1 MACKVTI
8 TSVTPTGP
16 PLTAVDVTGTA
27 TVPDCTTVE
36 VILECGGE
44 PGPKLTGVPVDGAG
58 NWVAHFTSNDLKT
71 TPCRCGGSYVVT
83 AVCEQSAQC
92 EKGITQG
99 EFDCEGLC
107 PTAATLSAAVGD
119 CTPDGY
125 RNVTFDVALTPG
137 TGTPLIT
144 RLDYGD
150 GQNDGGHVWPAGQ
163 TTYTPPPTHPYVPG
177 QQYTATLS
185 VIYPTGC
192 SVLATV
198 PVGPLELC
206 PCPDLQLPQP
216 SVSGCAG
223 PGNAT
228 ATATFTATL
237 TPPGANC
244 MYHWSFGDNTHAV
257 TTTPTT
263 THSYGTPSSVSASVA
278 VTCGACVMT
287 QGTTLDI
294 PSCTPPPPP
303 PPPPTGEGLSCFVA
317 RVLMTIG
324 IILGIVIAALIACH
338 PALWGPLTT
347 FAVVVGVV
355 TAVATFFWAFCDKPC
370 AWALLLAWQVS
381 VGAGAV
387 LLYFSKCC
395 AVAFWLIGLGL
406 VAAGVTL
413 MFVWKSHCNESD
425 CAVVAELSIALVS
438 VILPVLGWVG
448 AIPVLHACVNTLVAA
463 ILSLLASVVV
473 VKLARCAA
481 GPAQTPGQSAQSGPP
496 PLRDLRHPGS
506 QI

>member
-8 TSVTPTGP
+8 ISVTPTGP

-44 PGPKLTGVPVDGAG
+44 PGPKLTGVPIDGAG

-92 EKGITQG
+92 EKGIAQG
-99 EFDCEGLC
+99 EFVCGGPC
-107 PTAATLSAAVGD
+107 PTATVSVTVGD
-119 CTPDGY
+119 CTPGGY
-125 RNVTFDVALTPG
+125 RNVTFNTTITPG
-137 TGTPLIT
+137 TNPNPIVYWEFAPNTFS
-144 RLDYGD
+144 
-150 GQNDGGHVWPAGQ
+150 
-163 TTYTPPPTHPYVPG
+163 PPFGIGAPPFSYPYAPG
-177 QQYTATLS
+177 QQYTAILH
-185 VIYPTGC
+185 VFAPTGC
-192 SVLATV
+192 PDLATV
-198 PVGPLELC
+198 TIGPLADC
-206 PCPDLQLPQP
+206 PCPDLQLSPP

-244 MYHWSFGDNTHAV
+244 MYHWSFGDSTNAV

-263 THSYGTPSSVSASVA
+263 THSYGTPGSVSASVA

-287 QGTTLDI
+287 QGTTFDI

-303 PPPPTGEGLSCFVA
+303 PPPTKGEVFSCFVA
-317 RVLMTIG
+317 RAIMTIG

-338 PALWGPLTT
+338 PALWGPLST

-355 TAVATFFWAFCDKPC
+355 TVVAAFVWAFCDKPC

-387 LLYFSKCC
+387 LLYFNQCC
-395 AVAFWLIGLGL
+395 TLAFSLIGLGL
-406 VAAGVTL
+406 VGAGVTL

-448 AIPVLHACVNTLVAA
+448 VIPVLHACVNNVVAG
-463 ILSLLASVVV
+463 ILSALAAAVVL
-473 VKLARCAA
+473 KLAHCAA
-481 GPAQTPGQSAQSGPP
+481 GPAQTPGQSTQSGPP
-496 PLRDLRHPGS
+496 PMDLRHPGS